1 MRWSLPLLLILA
13 AGCSEEAPPSVE
25 GVGREIVVPPPREVV
40 QHSIYDAD
48 GVPRESEERVAGLTL
63 PLGLEPV
70 PTNLDRRHLY
80 RSEVSPDA
88 LLRYFGPR
96 LTTVRIER
104 EGERVTYRE
113 AAPREARGGVVKLD
127 VTIQP
132 SSHRGSRA
140 RVEIYEI
147 PPPPPEGVVVS
158 EEEIRRHLDS
168 LREHRE

>member
-1 MRWSLPLLLILA
+1 MRWLPLLLLIGA

-25 GVGREIVVPPPREVV
+25 GVGREIVMPPPREIV

-63 PLGLEPV
+63 PLGLERV
-70 PTNLDRRHLY
+70 ENGVERRHLF
-80 RSEVSPDA
+80 RSEVSTDA

-96 LTTVRIER
+96 LTTVRIDR

-113 AAPREARGGVVKLD
+113 AVPREVRGGVVKLD

-132 SSHRGSRA
+132 SSQRGTRA
-140 RVEIYEI
+140 RLEIYEI
-147 PPPPPEGVVVS
+147 PPPPPEGGVVS
-158 EEEIRRHLDS
+158 EEEIRRHLDG